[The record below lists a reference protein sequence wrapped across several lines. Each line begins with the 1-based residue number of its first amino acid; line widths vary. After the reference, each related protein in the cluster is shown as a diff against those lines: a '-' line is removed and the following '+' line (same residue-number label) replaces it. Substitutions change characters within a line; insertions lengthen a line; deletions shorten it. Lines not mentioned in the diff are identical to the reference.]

1 MDLKT
6 LLEPKIFFGPK
17 NLPNQK
23 LLNQRLSKLNTLDL
37 SLVFFSDA
45 SSYRYRFLTL
55 TFWIFFVTYF
65 CYLWVLLLRKQFW
78 TKHVFLLMM
87 QGHNFA
93 FYGPG
98 WCWFTMG
105 VIRIVW
111 TIVNLLVIM
120 RKCMRSGYLVGIV
133 YADIW
138 YNLGVDS
145 PNHSQLIVND
155 CWDNSGSKCSNI
167 IGGTTIWH
175 WRPSQTIVPRDWVG
189 CCEWMN
195 EKS

>member
-1 MDLKT
+1 MS
-6 LLEPKIFFGPK
+6 
-17 NLPNQK
+17 
-23 LLNQRLSKLNTLDL
+23 LSFLDFNIL
-37 SLVFFSDA
+37 D
-45 SSYRYRFLTL
+45 FL
-55 TFWIFFVTYF
+55 
-65 CYLWVLLLRKQFW
+65 CYLLLLLMSFIWVMLLRKQFW
-78 TKHVFLLMM
+78 TKHVFWFMM
-87 QGHNFA
+87 RGHNFA

-111 TIVNLLVIM
+111 TIVNLLVIIIM

-133 YADIW
+133 HADIW

-145 PNHSQLIVND
+145 PNSSQLLVND